1 MSVRDWKIGVRL
13 GAGFGVVLAL
23 LVAVW
28 AAAQWSER
36 AVLTHTE
43 RAMFAGKVALSA
55 EKWSAICQVP
65 DDYVV

>member
-1 MSVRDWKIGVRL
+1 MRDWKIGVRL

-36 AVLTHTE
+36 AVQTHTE
-43 RAMFAGKVALSA
+43 RAMFAKKVALG
-55 EKWSAICQVP
+55 KVCKTFLP
-65 DDYVV
+65 DCRDGTIAT